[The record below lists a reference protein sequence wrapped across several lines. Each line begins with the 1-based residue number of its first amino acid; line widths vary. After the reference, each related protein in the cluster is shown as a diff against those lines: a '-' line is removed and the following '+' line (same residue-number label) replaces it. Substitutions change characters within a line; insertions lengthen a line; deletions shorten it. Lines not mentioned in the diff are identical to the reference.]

1 MGTPNLR
8 IRSEIAKIRQHG
20 QIFRGRW
27 VHVRIGTSEMD
38 LTLISIRKKFGN
50 AVRRNR
56 VRRQVHAVCS
66 ELIPLGHPHCL
77 VLISIGDHACGVS
90 YTELR
95 VELHLAFQKLGL
107 IDS

>member
-8 IRSEIAKIRQHG
+8 IRREIAKIRQHG

-56 VRRQVHAVCS
+56 IRRQVRAIYS
-66 ELIPLGHPHCL
+66 ELIPSGHPHRL
-77 VLISIGDHACGVS
+77 MIISIGDHACGVS
-90 YTELR
+90 YGQLR
-95 VELHLAFQKLGL
+95 LELHLAFQKFGL

>member
-8 IRSEIAKIRQHG
+8 IRREIAKIRQHG

-27 VHVRIGTSEMD
+27 VHVRIGISEMD

-56 VRRQVHAVCS
+56 IRRQVRAICS
-66 ELIPLGHPHCL
+66 ERIPLGHPHCL
-77 VLISIGDHACGVS
+77 MIISIGDHAYGVS
-90 YTELR
+90 YAELHL
-95 VELHLAFQKLGL
+95 ELHLAFQKLGL

>member
-8 IRSEIAKIRQHG
+8 IRREIAKIRRHG

-56 VRRQVHAVCS
+56 IRRQVRAICS
-66 ELIPLGHPHCL
+66 ELIPLGHSHSL
-77 VLISIGDHACGVS
+77 MIISIGDHAFGVS
-90 YTELR
+90 YAELR
-95 VELHLAFQKLGL
+95 LELHLAFQKLGL

>member
-8 IRSEIAKIRQHG
+8 IRSEILKIRQHG

-38 LTLISIRKKFGN
+38 LTLISVRKKFGN

-56 VRRQVHAVCS
+56 IRRQVRVLCS
-66 ELIPLGHPHCL
+66 ELLPSGHSHRL
-77 VLISIGDHACGVS
+77 VLISIGDHAWGVS

-95 VELHLAFQKLGL
+95 VELHRAFQKLGL
-107 IDS
+107 IDA

>member
-8 IRSEIAKIRQHG
+8 IRSEILKIRQHG

-38 LTLISIRKKFGN
+38 LTLISVRKKFGN

-56 VRRQVHAVCS
+56 IRRQVRALCS
-66 ELIPLGHPHCL
+66 ELLPSGHPRHL
-77 VLISIGDHACGVS
+77 VLISIGDHARGVS

-107 IDS
+107 IDA

>member
-8 IRSEIAKIRQHG
+8 IRREIAKIRQHG

-56 VRRQVHAVCS
+56 IRRQVRAICS
-66 ELIPLGHPHCL
+66 ELIPLGHSHSL
-77 VLISIGDHACGVS
+77 MIISIGDHAFGVS
-90 YTELR
+90 YAELR
-95 VELHLAFQKLGL
+95 LELHLAFQKLGL

>member
-8 IRSEIAKIRQHG
+8 IRREIAKIRQHG

-27 VHVRIGTSEMD
+27 VHVRTGNSEMD
-38 LTLISIRKKFGN
+38 RTLISIRKKFGN

-56 VRRQVHAVCS
+56 IRRQVRAICS
-66 ELIPLGHPHCL
+66 ELIPSGHPHCL
-77 VLISIGDHACGVS
+77 MLISVGDHACGVS
-90 YTELR
+90 YTQLR
-95 VELHLAFQKLGL
+95 VELHLAFQKVGL